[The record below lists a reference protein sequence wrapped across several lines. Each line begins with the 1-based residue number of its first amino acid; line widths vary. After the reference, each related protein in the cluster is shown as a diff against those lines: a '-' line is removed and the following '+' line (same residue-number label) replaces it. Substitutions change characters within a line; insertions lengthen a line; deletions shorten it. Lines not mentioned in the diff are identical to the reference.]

1 MRILF
6 LTGRLPYPPDRG
18 DRLRA
23 YHFLRI
29 LSQAHQ
35 ITLLS
40 FIGDARE
47 TAHIGPLRPF
57 CEDIQLV
64 HRGQLQSVMSAGLNV
79 WRPLPLQSLYYR
91 STVMQGA
98 VDKVLTRQH
107 FDVIYVHLFRMAQF
121 VAGRIRPYRILDLTD
136 AISNEI
142 ERSLPYRDRK
152 WRLIYRLELPRIRRY
167 EREMARQFDETWL
180 ISEAE
185 RQQVM
190 QGDADDRVLVVPN
203 GVDYARFHPGA
214 WRTNDPRLIFV
225 GHMSVFHNV
234 DAAAYL
240 VNEILPRIRA
250 VVPSARLDLVG
261 AEPAA
266 EVQRLETT
274 RGVRVLGHVADL
286 NAALNDAAV
295 FVAPLRF
302 AAGVQNKVLEAMAVA
317 LPVVTTTYVNNG
329 LGAEDGRHLL
339 IADEPAAFAEAVCR
353 LLQDAKLRQTLGRNG
368 RDFVRQHYRWESVLE
383 RLELI
388 EQQRLHS

>member
-23 YHFLRI
+23 YHFLRV

-40 FIGDARE
+40 FIGDTRE

-64 HRGQLQSVMSAGLNV
+64 HRSQPQSIMSTGLNV
-79 WRPLPLQSLYYR
+79 WRPLPLQSLFYR
-91 STVMQGA
+91 STVMQRA
-98 VDKVLTRQH
+98 VDNVLARQH

-121 VAGRIRPYRILDLTD
+121 VAGRHRPYRILDLTD
-136 AISNEI
+136 AISSEI
-142 ERSLPYRDRK
+142 ERSLPYRDPK

-167 EREMARQFDETWL
+167 EREMTGRFDETWV

-185 RQQVM
+185 RQLLI
-190 QGDADDRVLVVPN
+190 QGDTDNKVQVVPN
-203 GVDYARFHPGA
+203 GVDYTRFHPGG
-214 WRTNDPRLIFV
+214 RHPNDPKLIFV

-234 DAAAYL
+234 DAAEHL

-250 VVPSARLDLVG
+250 VVPSTRLDLVG

-266 EVQRLETT
+266 AVKRLAATP
-274 RGVRVLGHVADL
+274 GVRVLGHVADL

-295 FVAPLRF
+295 FAAPLRF
-302 AAGVQNKVLEAMAVA
+302 AAGVQNKVLEAMAVG

-329 LGAEDGRHLL
+329 LRAEDGRHLL
-339 IADEPAAFAEAVCR
+339 IADEPADFAAAVSR
-353 LLQDAKLRQTLGRNG
+353 LLQDATLRQTLGHNG
-368 RDFVRQHYRWESVLE
+368 REFVRRHYQWESVLD
-383 RLELI
+383 RLKLI
-388 EQQRLHS
+388 EQQRPRR

>member
-1 MRILF
+1 MRSGFVHRKIMRILF

-29 LSQAHQ
+29 LSQAYQ

-121 VAGRIRPYRILDLTD
+121 VAGRTRPYRILDLTD

-203 GVDYARFHPGA
+203 GVDYARFHPGSLA
-214 WRTNDPRLIFV
+214 HKRP
-225 GHMSVFHNV
+225 
-234 DAAAYL
+234 
-240 VNEILPRIRA
+240 
-250 VVPSARLDLVG
+250 
-261 AEPAA
+261 
-266 EVQRLETT
+266 ET
-274 RGVRVLGHVADL
+274 
-286 NAALNDAAV
+286 
-295 FVAPLRF
+295 
-302 AAGVQNKVLEAMAVA
+302 
-317 LPVVTTTYVNNG
+317 
-329 LGAEDGRHLL
+329 
-339 IADEPAAFAEAVCR
+339 
-353 LLQDAKLRQTLGRNG
+353 
-368 RDFVRQHYRWESVLE
+368 DFCGPHE
-383 RLELI
+383 RLSQCGCRCLSRE
-388 EQQRLHS
+388 